1 MKLTKIFALALA
13 AAALTACSDDDKKWN
28 SNGDVTVS
36 MADLTVDAK
45 EQQGMLRV
53 PIKLDGEANGPVK
66 ITIEVQET
74 GENPAINNFHMIL
87 TDDEINIPKGVKAVD
102 AEFRIID
109 DLEYTGDRTFLVTI
123 TKVQGAEIGGNASTL
138 VTILDNDNV
147 MYNRLQ
153 GEWKVNYMY
162 EGTPSS
168 FTVNMTG
175 FSEDEPG
182 YEVLLNAEGWM
193 GIEGLVMPFYYTFN
207 DMTNSG
213 YLSVNY
219 GSELGTYESNGNTG
233 VVVAA
238 EPQWENGTLV
248 GYNTNGSIKV
258 EWDDDT
264 RNLTFEEGKE
274 LLLLW
279 RTDAGLYILAVLQS
293 ITMTR

>member
-13 AAALTACSDDDKKWN
+13 AATLTACSDDDQKWN
-28 SNGDVTVS
+28 NREGVTVS
-36 MADLTVDAK
+36 MADLQVDAK

-53 PIKLDGEANGPVK
+53 PIKLEGEANGPVK

-87 TDDEINIPKGVKAVD
+87 TDDEINIPKGVKDVD
-102 AEFRIID
+102 AEIRIID

-123 TKVQGAEIGGNASTL
+123 TKVQGGSVGENASTL
-138 VTILDNDNV
+138 VTIIDNDNV

-153 GEWKVNYMY
+153 GEWKVNYI
-162 EGTPSS
+162 EDGTPSS

-213 YLSVNY
+213 YLTINY
-219 GSELGTYESNGNTG
+219 GSEIGTYESGERSG
-233 VVVAA
+233 VVQAV
-238 EPQWENGTLV
+238 EPVWENGVLTSF
-248 GYNTNGSIKV
+248 NASGSIKV

-264 RNLTFEEGKE
+264 HVLTFEEGKE
-274 LLLLW
+274 ILLLW
-279 RTDAGLYILAVLQS
+279 RTDAGLYILGNLQS